1 VAVVDRIPT
10 LTNGEVGRGRQ
21 LGQHGEVVD
30 SIEASRGGGGG
41 VAHRRGAHRCWAGG
55 AVALE
60 RTAAGRRLP
69 GVNVMMA
76 ASNKDDAAV
85 AGVATRKQQRW
96 RLDSAQRQEDN
107 GTRCSPRVKEHT
119 ARLGSG
125 WRLQA
130 VLLALQLP
138 VTVDE
143 QGEWRLRLLQHW

>member
-1 VAVVDRIPT
+1 
-10 LTNGEVGRGRQ
+10 
-21 LGQHGEVVD
+21 
-30 SIEASRGGGGG
+30 
-41 VAHRRGAHRCWAGG
+41 
-55 AVALE
+55 VALE

-85 AGVATRKQQRW
+85 AGVAMRKQQRW

-107 GTRCSPRVKEHT
+107 GTRCSPRLKEHT

-130 VLLALQLP
+130 VLLALQVP

-143 QGEWRLRLLQHW
+143 QGEWRLRLLQHWRMVTCTEGRRREVSGELGPAMARGRATAGMESSWPVTR